1 MERSKLTSLAH
12 KISTSPDSMIM
23 SSISLY
29 FNMFYVFY
37 VFTFRN
43 YLILL
48 SSIQLFI
55 VVVSKT
61 RTPIHNLKDIA
72 FKRGITVTTIYK
84 ELYAPLEAVHV
95 IYKANNCNRMMIM
108 NLFVVFL

>member
-1 MERSKLTSLAH
+1 M
-12 KISTSPDSMIM
+12 
-23 SSISLY
+23 
-29 FNMFYVFY
+29 FNVFY

-72 FKRGITVTTIYK
+72 FKRGITVNAIVTTIYK
-84 ELYAPLEAVHV
+84 EFDAPLEAVHV